1 MAAPV
6 NNTNSPVLSKAQMSG
21 IAVGASAI
29 GSIAGYMSSTR
40 NTKSMLASMTR
51 GIESNKNSYLTRLN
65 STYEQE
71 DALTRQMGDAMSARG
86 LENLKAQSRLRVASA
101 SSGLSGN
108 SIDEIVNQ
116 TNYDELFDTQILRS
130 RVTESKTSLMYQRV
144 TDKLNF
150 MTQGRDI
157 ASQLDNAPDMLS
169 SILAGLQS
177 GIGAGQTYMA
187 LDQYAGAKKGATADM
202 TGDNN
207 YAQTGNVG
215 VGSSS
220 NGGDG
225 YISYDPSWDTTSNF
239 GSYQDMN
246 MGIIPTT
253 KDYYAPNNG
262 AMNFGIIPTGQGY
275 VQPMNKAQVVTK
287 KRK

>member
-1 MAAPV
+1 MA
-6 NNTNSPVLSKAQMSG
+6 TLTQSQMAGVS
-21 IAVGASAI
+21 VGASAV

-101 SSGLSGN
+101 SSGLAGN

-187 LDQYAGAKKGATADM
+187 LDQYAGAKKGADAKKDPVVASKS
-202 TGDNN
+202 N
-207 YAQTGNVG
+207 
-215 VGSSS
+215 GSSGAWDIS
-220 NGGDG
+220 FDDQFDSAG
-225 YISYDPSWDTTSNF
+225 YMDPFNDSFFNSGFDTSLYTPSIQTY
-239 GSYQDMN
+239 S
-246 MGIIPTT
+246 GINIGQLPTT
-253 KDYYAPNNG
+253 
-262 AMNFGIIPTGQGY
+262 QGY
-275 VQPMNKAQVVTK
+275 NQPINKAQVVTK
-287 KRK
+287 KRKK

>member
-6 NNTNSPVLSKAQMSG
+6 NNTALGVA
-21 IAVGASAI
+21 AGASAI

-150 MTQGRDI
+150 MTQGGDI

-169 SILAGLQS
+169 SILSGLQS
-177 GIGAGQTYMA
+177 GIGTYTNYQM
-187 LDQYAGAKKGATADM
+187 LNQFSKPTAPVV
-202 TGDNN
+202 NN
-207 YAQTGNVG
+207 NVNVNGVAQTNSQSSVTPYGMTMADRTMPNGMTNINQGFNAQNILDDSYNSYSTPSTGSVG
-215 VGSSS
+215 KSMPFYKSIELDS
-220 NGGDG
+220 I
-225 YISYDPSWDTTSNF
+225 YQPEIRSILDTTSF
-239 GSYQDMN
+239 
-246 MGIIPTT
+246 
-253 KDYYAPNNG
+253 K
-262 AMNFGIIPTGQGY
+262 
-275 VQPMNKAQVVTK
+275 V
-287 KRK
+287 R